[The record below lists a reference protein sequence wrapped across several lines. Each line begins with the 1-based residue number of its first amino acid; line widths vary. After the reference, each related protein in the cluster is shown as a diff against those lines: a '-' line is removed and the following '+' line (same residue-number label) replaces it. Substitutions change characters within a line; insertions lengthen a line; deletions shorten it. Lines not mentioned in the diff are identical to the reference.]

1 MLSPERIEAYRR
13 MSPEERWREVEE
25 LMTVAWRD
33 LKARPGD
40 ERERILAVIRE
51 EHELSDAVM
60 LEGLRRAR

>member
-33 LKARPGD
+33 LKARPRD